1 MIHLSSTVIGTGG
14 FDFGFE
20 AAEPDSFSVDGDFGD
35 PFSGGFFEIN
45 ADISRG
51 GIFPGFS
58 LVALVL
64 RVGGEAEVVPSVVEA
79 IAIFVVNEKALR
91 GI

>member
-1 MIHLSSTVIGTGG
+1 MVFNSSSIIGASGV
-14 FDFGFE
+14 DFGFE

-45 ADISRG
+45 ADKTRG

-64 RVGGEAEVVPSVVEA
+64 RVGGEAEIVPAIVEA

-91 GI
+91 GV